1 MQFMNSSLDK
11 LVKNLSDNDFK
22 FLSQEFIGNLLEL
35 VKQVGVYPYEYV
47 DSFQKISDGKLPDTC
62 IFFSFFNND
71 CISEKD
77 YFDNIDMWMLKMK
90 AMGDYHDL
98 DLKTDILLLVD
109 IFEKFISTCLEYCG
123 LDP

>member
-62 IFFSFFNND
+62 IFLSFFNND